1 MSRATKR
8 IAILLA
14 VGVFASRG
22 RGARTTEATDG
33 CAPWRSSPT
42 NGHLLCLVRADSAQR
57 IDVLSRIVGPQ
68 GTEGMVECGSTFVVS
83 PIGTEDGRYHVEQ
96 DAGTTT
102 DERCFCEV
110 SVSGARRNDLK
121 IGVTLESRDAT
132 GALLQM
138 THVRLTNGAEPW
150 HRSGLLPSIG
160 DLSPPPHPGARRA
173 DSCPMS
179 GSAHASSS
187 PAGPVAS
194 G

>member
-1 MSRATKR
+1 MVRTV
-8 IAILLA
+8 AI
-14 VGVFASRG
+14 VP
-22 RGARTTEATDG
+22 D
-33 CAPWRSSPT
+33 P

-68 GTEGMVECGSTFVVS
+68 GTNMVEYGSTFVVS

-138 THVRLTNGAEPW
+138 THVP
-150 HRSGLLPSIG
+150 
-160 DLSPPPHPGARRA
+160 
-173 DSCPMS
+173 
-179 GSAHASSS
+179 
-187 PAGPVAS
+187 
-194 G
+194 